1 MKDKAQLMADISSTV
16 HEAMIQEEIEFV
28 LEPEDL
34 AASVLIPVKEMMDYV
49 FEDKANEVLVLIL
62 KKIDQLGSDKPTI
75 H

>member
-34 AASVLIPVKEMMDYV
+34 AASVLIPVKEMMDYI